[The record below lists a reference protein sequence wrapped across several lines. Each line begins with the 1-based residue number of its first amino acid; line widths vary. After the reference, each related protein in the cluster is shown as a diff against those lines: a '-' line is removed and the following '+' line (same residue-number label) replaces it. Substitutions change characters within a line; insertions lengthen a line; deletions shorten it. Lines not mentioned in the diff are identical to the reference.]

1 MGNNQVSDDHP
12 IDENGDPKEQPD
24 NKGIPLWLQG
34 IDEFDENETKP
45 TKLSEEQAG
54 PWIREINA
62 DDSEQNREGEI
73 ELSEPAQSISAETG
87 SEAERASIEEDRS
100 DTPFIEESSQSSS
113 DEEESSDDIEDW
125 EITEEIAIIELSEGH
140 GDISIGTD
148 FDEITLEEGFVDIS
162 EVGLTRTQNDPAEIS
177 GDEPLRDG
185 ELPEWL
191 QDMIAEAEIESEQ
204 PEAETALMSEDES
217 LPKAEISDTLISEED
232 LVSDRIAPEIEM
244 FSFDYKTHDTDFDL
258 EYALAIAKEETTPV
272 VLPADE
278 EIPDMASG
286 IEETYPIEDDETET
300 DLVPTELTDEIEPS
314 LVEEEIDV
322 RQTIDDSSP
331 LSENIAPS
339 EALLDHNEHP
349 EEILLDEI
357 SLATDT
363 DQLFQV
369 KQQLDQRQID
379 EALPIIQDLLEK
391 SSHLEQLDV
400 WLKKYSEQQSGSN
413 KVMEL
418 IGDIALKRGEPDAAI
433 NAYAKSLRLLLNNQ
447 EGSHELG

>member
-1 MGNNQVSDDHP
+1 
-12 IDENGDPKEQPD
+12 
-24 NKGIPLWLQG
+24 
-34 IDEFDENETKP
+34 
-45 TKLSEEQAG
+45 
-54 PWIREINA
+54 
-62 DDSEQNREGEI
+62 
-73 ELSEPAQSISAETG
+73 
-87 SEAERASIEEDRS
+87 
-100 DTPFIEESSQSSS
+100 
-113 DEEESSDDIEDW
+113 
-125 EITEEIAIIELSEGH
+125 
-140 GDISIGTD
+140 
-148 FDEITLEEGFVDIS
+148 
-162 EVGLTRTQNDPAEIS
+162 
-177 GDEPLRDG
+177 
-185 ELPEWL
+185 
-191 QDMIAEAEIESEQ
+191 
-204 PEAETALMSEDES
+204 
-217 LPKAEISDTLISEED
+217 
-232 LVSDRIAPEIEM
+232 M

-369 KQQLDQRQID
+369 KQQLDQGQID